1 MMLITQNT
9 SHSKVA
15 RGGGGENQEETDDS
29 VEYEDQSSITFPF
42 LYETVVS

>member
-9 SHSKVA
+9 SHSKV
-15 RGGGGENQEETDDS
+15 GGGGENQEETDDS